1 MVHFYTGAAGEN
13 PLVPPPPPQ
22 GNYNDYNF
30 QNKEYSKQYIS

>member
-13 PLVPPPPPQ
+13 PLVGPPQ

-30 QNKEYSKQYIS
+30 QNKEYSKQYIL